1 MVKKKKFIQS
11 LDCKI
16 WNNVQNDLI
25 CKMLKH
31 FKEYTISML
40 KYLVSKNNFGPD
52 TALFFNAN
60 PDLNE
65 N

>member
-1 MVKKKKFIQS
+1 
-11 LDCKI
+11 
-16 WNNVQNDLI
+16 
-25 CKMLKH
+25 MLKH

-52 TALFFNAN
+52 IALFFNAN